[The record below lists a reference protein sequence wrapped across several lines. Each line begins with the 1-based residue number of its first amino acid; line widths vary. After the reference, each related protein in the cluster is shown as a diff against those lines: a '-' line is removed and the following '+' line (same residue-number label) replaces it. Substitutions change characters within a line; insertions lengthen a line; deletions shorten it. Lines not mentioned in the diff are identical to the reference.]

1 MPTHPRA
8 EALLQSSTRL
18 QNSITGLK
26 TRKKILG
33 DDIKT
38 MRGRMTQIA
47 ERKTV
52 RVKAVGVLD
61 RLIQAVAAQG
71 VSRIETMVT
80 RGLHL
85 VFGPDLSFQ
94 VEKKVGARGTQYN
107 LQVVHGEVAGNPMT
121 MMGGGVVNVVA
132 FLLRI
137 IMLKRFKLAKFLALD
152 ESFNNVSAEYLPKV
166 SEMLR
171 SLADDQG
178 FKILAVTHQEILTD
192 SATKAYLASVKR
204 GKPVLVALK
213 SEDMDQIKNG
223 MEFVPAQ
230 A

>member
-1 MPTHPRA
+1 MSTHPRVD
-8 EALLQSSTRL
+8 ALLASSTKL
-18 QNSITGLK
+18 HHSISGLH

-33 DDIKT
+33 EDIKT

-52 RVKAVGVLD
+52 RVKAIGVLD

-80 RGLHL
+80 KGLKL
-85 VFGPDLSFQ
+85 VFGPDLSFR

-107 LQVVHGEVAGNPMT
+107 LQVAHGEVAGNPMT
-121 MMGGGVVNVVA
+121 MMGGGVVNVTA

-152 ESFNNVSAEYLPKV
+152 ESFNNVSESHIKKV
-166 SEMLR
+166 SQLLQHLCTE
-171 SLADDQG
+171 QG
-178 FKILAVTHQEILTD
+178 FKMLFVTHQPLFAD
-192 SATKAYLASVKR
+192 SANKVYMASPGSKSA
-204 GKPVLVALK
+204 GPSLTVL
-213 SEDMDQIKNG
+213 D
-223 MEFVPAQ
+223 PADV
-230 A
+230 